1 MYTILIVEDETLELH
16 ALTKLVGAHASR
28 IKTIYQARDSQEA
41 LSQAREHA
49 PDIILMDINIPGCS
63 GLEVLETLRREG
75 YSGAVVIITACS
87 QFEYAQIALRADAI
101 DYLLKPI
108 ASDELNSCL
117 RKVFEKLDAQHHI
130 QHQIS
135 QLQNRIR
142 SMSSYLQP
150 IAMES
155 LLSGKAAESS
165 MHTLFDWPKD
175 GALQAAVLRFSFE
188 SKLDMDEQKCFYFDL
203 YSLCPSYFSLI
214 ASISPSEILIA
225 VHSTKQMD
233 NSQFELL
240 LWCIAVRMQQFSAKR
255 GYTCHVA
262 GSGVITEY
270 AEFAS
275 FAEKQCSGTSNNS
288 IVLPL
293 ESLRRGNPLSSK
305 ELRTR
310 YSKAQMRCKA
320 GMPEKIVSIFKSLLA
335 EPSSQWAGLFC
346 ILDVLHSFDAN
357 ANLLDAYHA
366 IVQSDAGLSSAACTW
381 IEDNDWG
388 ISRRIADT
396 G

>member
-142 SMSSYLQP
+142 SISSYLQP
-150 IAMES
+150 IVM
-155 LLSGKAAESS
+155 
-165 MHTLFDWPKD
+165 
-175 GALQAAVLRFSFE
+175 
-188 SKLDMDEQKCFYFDL
+188 
-203 YSLCPSYFSLI
+203 
-214 ASISPSEILIA
+214 
-225 VHSTKQMD
+225 
-233 NSQFELL
+233 
-240 LWCIAVRMQQFSAKR
+240 
-255 GYTCHVA
+255 
-262 GSGVITEY
+262 
-270 AEFAS
+270 
-275 FAEKQCSGTSNNS
+275 
-288 IVLPL
+288 
-293 ESLRRGNPLSSK
+293 
-305 ELRTR
+305 
-310 YSKAQMRCKA
+310 
-320 GMPEKIVSIFKSLLA
+320 
-335 EPSSQWAGLFC
+335 
-346 ILDVLHSFDAN
+346 
-357 ANLLDAYHA
+357 
-366 IVQSDAGLSSAACTW
+366 
-381 IEDNDWG
+381 
-388 ISRRIADT
+388 
-396 G
+396 